1 MKRVL
6 VPLVVCSALLAVA
19 PFAQASDS
27 SLKSALKSYE
37 ANLTKDIGYLATFK
51 APSKSG
57 ASAALHKISKVESD
71 LNAVEHAASGQQAS
85 SSSGRTGRSEV
96 LSALH
101 YALVAAGDAKA
112 SATAA
117 RSHNASTA
125 KKDAKA
131 TVSETNKAIPLFESG
146 GKLLKLF

>member
-1 MKRVL
+1 M
-6 VPLVVCSALLAVA
+6 PLVLCSALLALA

-27 SLKSALKSYE
+27 SLRSALKAYE

-51 APSKSG
+51 APSSSG
-57 ASAALHKISKVESD
+57 ASAALHKISKIASD
-71 LNAVEHAASGQQAS
+71 LNAAEHAASAQQAS
-85 SSSGRTGRSEV
+85 SSSGRTARSDV

-101 YALVAAGDAKA
+101 DALIAAGDAKA

-117 RSHNASTA
+117 RSHKASTA

-131 TVSETNKAIPLFESG
+131 TVSETNKAIPLFETG

>member
-6 VPLVVCSALLAVA
+6 TPLVICSALLAVA
-19 PFAQASDS
+19 PFAHASDS
-27 SLKSALKSYE
+27 SLKHALKAYE
-37 ANLTKDIGYLATFK
+37 ANLTKDIAYLASFK

-71 LNAVEHAASGQQAS
+71 LNGAKQAANGQQAS
-85 SSSGRTGRSEV
+85 SSSGKTGRSKV

-101 YALVAAGDAKA
+101 YALVAASDAKA

-117 RSHNASTA
+117 RSHEASTA

-146 GKLLKLF
+146 GKLLHLF